1 MNTKGRREHT
11 SVVASGRERTERRE
25 EQEQEQKL
33 STENK
38 STKNH
43 SYTRNH
49 GSAWA
54 MIHAVNL
61 VKC

>member
-1 MNTKGRREHT
+1 M

-25 EQEQEQKL
+25 EQEQKL